1 MTQSIGPPSL
11 AQGTRIAVG
20 FSTSISRFIPACG
33 ELSKPSWAIVQLDG
47 SSPLARGT
55 QDLDRLGYVADR
67 FIPAYAGNS
76 LDMCRSRCT
85 FPVHPRLRGE
95 LKSSPESP
103 GMYCGSSPLTRGTH
117 ISRYRTQGH
126 QRFIP
131 AYAGNSF
138 PPLYLTERP
147 PVHPRLRGELARGE
161 NKNLAAIGSSPLTRG
176 TQIDHPDRILRTRFI
191 PAYAGNSMNK
201 WTMKPISSV
210 HPRLRGELVW
220 APVVLVTFGG
230 SSPLTR
236 GTPKLRWI
244 PVISFRFIPAYAGN
258 SKLVNLAWSLGT
270 VHPRLRGELNQ
281 RDNAISY
288 RRRFIPAYAGNSE
301 KNAPLGVA

>member
-95 LKSSPESP
+95 LLQKLTISINWAGSSPLTRGTRYELRVGLLHERFIPAYAGNSWAVLRTKALP
-103 GMYCGSSPLTRGTH
+103 AVHPRLRGELSVIVYVKTNTVGSSPLTRGTH
-117 ISRYRTQGH
+117 
-126 QRFIP
+126 
-131 AYAGNSF
+131 
-138 PPLYLTERP
+138 L
-147 PVHPRLRGELARGE
+147 
-161 NKNLAAIGSSPLTRG
+161 K
-176 TQIDHPDRILRTRFI
+176 
-191 PAYAGNSMNK
+191 
-201 WTMKPISSV
+201 
-210 HPRLRGELVW
+210 
-220 APVVLVTFGG
+220 
-230 SSPLTR
+230 
-236 GTPKLRWI
+236 
-244 PVISFRFIPAYAGN
+244 
-258 SKLVNLAWSLGT
+258 T
-270 VHPRLRGELNQ
+270 V
-281 RDNAISY
+281 
-288 RRRFIPAYAGNSE
+288 
-301 KNAPLGVA
+301 

>member
-95 LKSSPESP
+95 LFSLLALLARYS
-103 GMYCGSSPLTRGTH
+103 GSSPLTRGTR
-117 ISRYRTQGH
+117 SRMFPLRSDR
-126 QRFIP
+126 RFIP
-131 AYAGNSF
+131 AYAGNSDNGF
-138 PPLYLTERP
+138 TLGPPP
-147 PVHPRLRGELARGE
+147 PVHPRLRGELGIPAGNLRG
-161 NKNLAAIGSSPLTRG
+161 IV
-176 TQIDHPDRILRTRFI
+176 RFI
-191 PAYAGNSMNK
+191 PAYAGNSYM
-201 WTMKPISSV
+201 TLSDVASASV
-210 HPRLRGELVW
+210 HPRLRGEL
-220 APVVLVTFGG
+220 T
-230 SSPLTR
+230 
-236 GTPKLRWI
+236 
-244 PVISFRFIPAYAGN
+244 
-258 SKLVNLAWSLGT
+258 
-270 VHPRLRGELNQ
+270 
-281 RDNAISY
+281 
-288 RRRFIPAYAGNSE
+288 
-301 KNAPLGVA
+301 

>member
-95 LKSSPESP
+95 LRLQLP
-103 GMYCGSSPLTRGTH
+103 GGRLHNGSSPLTRGTH
-117 ISRYRTQGH
+117 LHSQLHFSEG
-126 QRFIP
+126 RFIP
-131 AYAGNSF
+131 AYAGNSSI
-138 PPLYLTERP
+138 
-147 PVHPRLRGELARGE
+147 
-161 NKNLAAIGSSPLTRG
+161 K
-176 TQIDHPDRILRTRFI
+176 RTKI
-191 PAYAGNSMNK
+191 A
-201 WTMKPISSV
+201 
-210 HPRLRGELVW
+210 
-220 APVVLVTFGG
+220 
-230 SSPLTR
+230 
-236 GTPKLRWI
+236 
-244 PVISFRFIPAYAGN
+244 
-258 SKLVNLAWSLGT
+258 LGT
-270 VHPRLRGELNQ
+270 VHPRLRGELPIETPETLVVFGSSPLTRGTPNKYDIQ
-281 RDNAISY
+281 TASI
-288 RRRFIPAYAGNSE
+288 RFIPAYAGNSTDNKKSR
-301 KNAPLGVA
+301 KNEAVHPRLRGELCCSLSTFILISGSSPLTRGTLPCSAICSSISRFIPAYAGNSIYKSVHQNEAAVHPRLRGELQLIKKRIDNYAGSSPLTRGTRNDRQ